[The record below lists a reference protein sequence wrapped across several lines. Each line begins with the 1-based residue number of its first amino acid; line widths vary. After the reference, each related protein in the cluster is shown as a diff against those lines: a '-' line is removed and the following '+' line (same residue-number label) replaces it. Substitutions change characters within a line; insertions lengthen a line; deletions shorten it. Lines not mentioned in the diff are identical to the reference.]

1 MNRHSKAA
9 ESVAAATGLRPV
21 VVLGVCGSIAAHK
34 AVDIASQLTKAGC
47 EVHVVLT
54 EAAQKF
60 VTAIP
65 FRTLSRQPV
74 LTDLWEEEGWM
85 PGHINL
91 ADAADLLLV
100 APATA
105 HMMAKLA
112 LGLADDALSCV
123 ALALNPKARLLV
135 APAMNGHMWTHPATR
150 RNLEILEARGVEF
163 IGPETGLLSC
173 GYEGPG
179 RLAPVETITA
189 RAQELLNRPSARP
202 PAA

>member
-9 ESVAAATGLRPV
+9 EAVAATGPRPV

-34 AVDIASQLTKAGC
+34 AVDLTSQLTKAGF

-54 EAAQKF
+54 ASAQKF

-74 LTDLWEEEGWM
+74 LTDLWVEEDWK
-85 PGHINL
+85 PGHIKL
-91 ADAADLLLV
+91 ADVADLLLV

-105 HMMAKLA
+105 NLIAKMA

-123 ALALNPKARLLV
+123 ALALNPKARVMV

-150 RNLEILEARGVEF
+150 HNVELLEGRGVEF
-163 IGPETGLLSC
+163 VGPGTGLLSC
-173 GYEGPG
+173 GYEGQG
-179 RLAPVETITA
+179 RLAPVETILA
-189 RAQELLNRPSARP
+189 RAQHLLSRETPRP
-202 PAA
+202 PAK